1 MKKILLGLASLVCI
15 QFATAQVAG
24 SNNKEVVI
32 EKKVNKTTG
41 PKADSSMR
49 VTVTINGDT
58 TENIA
63 VMVDGD
69 KITINGEEVNAT
81 DPRLKKIKRGNVNGL
96 KLESKPFGLSPE
108 RNTFIFK
115 KAPQP
120 NRAFLGVVTEKG
132 TVGARIV
139 EISENSPAAKAQ
151 LKVGDHITSVNEE
164 KIKDP
169 ESLYAAIGKY
179 TPNELIH
186 LVYTRGN
193 KTMKVDL
200 TLDKNTNADQAMTF
214 SEAPLDERTLELLD
228 NMGGQYKF
236 SMPELPNMDQ
246 LMTRADKK
254 AKLGISVEDLE
265 TGKGI
270 KVTNVSEGSPAA
282 KAGILKDDILTQL
295 NDSDIPDVNFMK
307 WQYYFP
313 GQVLK
318 MGIERKGEK
327 RTIEVKI
334 PKKINTADL

>member
-96 KLESKPFGLSPE
+96 RLESKPFGLSPE